1 MLTPTAPTMAFK
13 IGEKT
18 QDPLQM
24 YLSDIYTISINLA
37 GLPALSLPCG
47 IDGAAMPI
55 GLQIIGKHF
64 DESTVLRTAHAYE
77 QATEWHLRKPKL

>member
-1 MLTPTAPTMAFK
+1 
-13 IGEKT
+13 
-18 QDPLQM
+18 M

-47 IDGAAMPI
+47 FDGDGMPI

-64 DESTVLRTAHAYE
+64 DEATVLRTAYAYE
-77 QATEWHLRKPKL
+77 QATEWHLKKPRMEAR

>member
-1 MLTPTAPTMAFK
+1 
-13 IGEKT
+13 
-18 QDPLQM
+18 M

-47 IDGAAMPI
+47 FDSDNMPI

-64 DESTVLRTAHAYE
+64 DEATILRAAHAYE
-77 QATEWHLRKPKL
+77 QATQWHTKRPKI